1 MVIPRRGASP
11 ATFLKPENGH
21 ARYWCNLRLHHYV
34 IYAGLCV
41 LAGPGDHTMID
52 LIDLILEVGSEL
64 LPILAPLIWALAE
77 LLA

>member
-1 MVIPRRGASP
+1 MID
-11 ATFLKPENGH
+11 L
-21 ARYWCNLRLHHYV
+21 
-34 IYAGLCV
+34 
-41 LAGPGDHTMID
+41 ID